1 MRANPNLLEDGSDA
15 TEIVVL
21 SETWELST
29 MESFSVRQI

>member
-29 MESFSVRQI
+29 IESFSITEI